1 MFRLTSTSS
10 HGLSAHKA
18 LTSKHNGCNHT
29 AYILIHSINIFCSG
43 GVVRRCRDFK
53 QNLKK
58 RQLPRGRDEVLSSR
72 RIRPIRLIGPIVQP
86 IGAYQQAHP
95 ACPAYTG
102 SLQGNHPKTKTTAV
116 RNARRQHNE
125 LVKRERVVKQA
136 KAHEPRQRSLRL
148 QSTWL

>member
-1 MFRLTSTSS
+1 MSS
-10 HGLSAHKA
+10 HGLSAHKT
-18 LTSKHNGCNHT
+18 LSCKHT
-29 AYILIHSINIFCSG
+29 AYINSFNKYLLFRW
-43 GVVRRCRDFK
+43 RRET
-53 QNLKK
+53 
-58 RQLPRGRDEVLSSR
+58 LPGFQTKPEETTTAKGRDEALSSR